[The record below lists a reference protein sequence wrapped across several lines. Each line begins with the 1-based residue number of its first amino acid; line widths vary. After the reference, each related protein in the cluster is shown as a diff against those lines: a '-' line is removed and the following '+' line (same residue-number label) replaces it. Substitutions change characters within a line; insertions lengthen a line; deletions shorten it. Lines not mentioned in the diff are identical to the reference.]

1 MKIRVTNKKGVTT
14 VEKMSVSN
22 YYVEMC
28 KLKDGDSTVIEIE
41 APLTV
46 TGHINRKLTES
57 EAEDE
62 K

>member
-1 MKIRVTNKKGVTT
+1 MKIRVTNRKGVTT

-41 APLTV
+41 APLTI
-46 TGHINRKLTES
+46 TGHVDRKPQES
-57 EAEDE
+57 EG
-62 K
+62 